1 MVSELGDAHTG
12 DDQDAHRICRAI
24 VQSAK
29 EGCPMDILVG
39 QTAKMMDT
47 FRAGTEAWAKIGCLQ
62 GILVDQCPFKTDYK
76 N

>member
-1 MVSELGDAHTG
+1 
-12 DDQDAHRICRAI
+12 
-24 VQSAK
+24 
-29 EGCPMDILVG
+29 MDILVG